1 MAKTEYSNEV
11 KAAVMAALLE
21 GQSISAVAKQYDI
34 PKGTVSGW
42 KQKALTPV
50 ANGGVVPDTTQK
62 RQAIGDLLIGYLETM
77 LRTLT
82 VQAKHFGDVDWLKD
96 QNANELAVLHG
107 VATDKAIRLLEA
119 LAPSNEGGEE

>member
-50 ANGGVVPDTTQK
+50 ADGGVVPDATQK